1 MGTWEEEE
9 EEEEEEA
16 HEGMEVICGR
26 GIGLANGISSWKET
40 KSARSLMIPPP
51 EEEIEKRVEVW
62 RVTRWWRAS
71 VRSSRFDC
79 VRLEVLAKA
88 EADLAMAS
96 RYLVA
101 TTVRALSAESWVTL
115 YPTDW
120 QICDTAILAMA
131 NENSDGFW
139 GSS

>member
-1 MGTWEEEE
+1 MGTWEK

-16 HEGMEVICGR
+16 QEGMEVICGR
-26 GIGLANGISSWKET
+26 GIGLANGISSLEET
-40 KSARSLMIPPP
+40 KSARSLMIPP
-51 EEEIEKRVEVW
+51 EEEEMEKRVEVW

-79 VRLEVLAKA
+79 VRLEVLAKE
-88 EADLAMAS
+88 EADLAIAS

-101 TTVRALSAESWVTL
+101 TTVRALSAESWVAL